1 MSSSRVTDGKF
12 WILSVRFNRLC
23 SKGRPPPSLL
33 AFGALFSF
41 FSLTRLNKEI
51 SHDTKKLTVSEED
64 ALALLRS
71 ATNISHARRTGDKTG
86 LTIALDENMQLWTA
100 IQTLVSRQDHPL
112 NETAKG
118 NLIKLANF
126 VVAKTIKYGCD
137 ACDKTLDT
145 WKI

>member
-1 MSSSRVTDGKF
+1 MT
-12 WILSVRFNRLC
+12 
-23 SKGRPPPSLL
+23 
-33 AFGALFSF
+33 
-41 FSLTRLNKEI
+41 NK
-51 SHDTKKLTVSEED
+51 TLTVSEED

-71 ATNISHARRTGDKTG
+71 ATNISHARQTGDKTD

-100 IQTLVSRQDHPL
+100 IQTLVSRRDHPL
-112 NETAKG
+112 NETAKN

-145 WKI
+145 LENMNLQIAEGLLEH